1 MSADGSTTSA
11 EEIAASTDAPRPPE
25 SRLHSIA
32 VVLASLIIAVPM
44 LFGRLTEAILD
55 TINPAN
61 VDVTQPLAYLSE
73 ILAWGFGSLGV
84 LLIALVSVLVV
95 LRIRTRSF
103 KALRLPV
110 LIAVVQIVVGI
121 LTLWLSGLADGS

>member
-1 MSADGSTTSA
+1 M
-11 EEIAASTDAPRPPE
+11 
-25 SRLHSIA
+25 
-32 VVLASLIIAVPM
+32 LASLIIAVPM